1 MNIYPAIDI
10 KNGVCVRLKMGDMGQ
25 ATKYGDPAEM
35 AFKWQQMG
43 AKFLHIVDLDAAF
56 SGTFSNYDTVS
67 RILHSVRIPVQLGGG
82 VRTME
87 DIDARLG
94 GLGIWRV
101 IIGTAA
107 YEHPELVSDACAKY
121 PGRIVLGLDA
131 KDGRVATKGWAE
143 STSVDPVTLAL
154 DMKKRGVTTAVYT
167 DISKDGMLTGPNISG
182 ITDMVRETGLDIV
195 ASGGM
200 SCIEDVIHVKATG
213 AEGVIVGKALY
224 TGAIDLAEAIRL
236 GA

>member
-1 MNIYPAIDI
+1 
-10 KNGVCVRLKMGDMGQ
+10 
-25 ATKYGDPAEM
+25 
-35 AFKWQQMG
+35 
-43 AKFLHIVDLDAAF
+43 
-56 SGTFSNYDTVS
+56 
-67 RILHSVRIPVQLGGG
+67 
-82 VRTME
+82 ME

-94 GLGIWRV
+94 SLGIWRV

-224 TGAIDLAEAIRL
+224 TGAIDLAEAIKL